1 MTIVKKRCAVYT
13 RKSHEEGLEQEYNS
27 LEAQRDAG
35 QAFIA
40 SQRHE
45 GWIAAEERY
54 DDGGYSGGNMERP
67 ALRRLLADI
76 EARRIDV
83 VVVYKIDRLSRSLA
97 DFARIVDLFDA
108 HGVTFVSVTQQ
119 FNTTTSMGRLTL
131 NILLSF
137 AQFEREV
144 TGERIRDKIAAS
156 KAKGLWMGGVPPLG
170 YDVRDRKLVIN
181 EAEAALVRQIFTRF
195 AEHGSAVKL
204 VRELHIE
211 GHTTKSWVTQDGRV
225 RTGGPIDKQYIYKL
239 IRNRAY
245 LGEIVHK
252 GTAHPGQH
260 QPIID
265 RMIWDRVQ
273 DVIESRKMGCRTT
286 AGAETPPALLAGLLH
301 SAEGARMLPSYTRK
315 PGGKLY
321 RYYVSYLD
329 KRRGAGTSR
338 TKALP
343 AAEIETVV
351 MEQVKQA
358 LAAPEVTISMLQT
371 LQKMPATERLDEAQ
385 VVVAMRRLDLIWDQ
399 LFPAEQHRILRLLV
413 ERVDLRDDGLDIVWR
428 DAGWHGLARE
438 IAQHPFV
445 REQRELETAA

>member
-1 MTIVKKRCAVYT
+1 MTIVKKRCVVYT

-35 QAFIA
+35 QAYIA

-45 GWIAAEERY
+45 GWIPLGDRY

-76 EARRIDV
+76 KAKRIDV
-83 VVVYKIDRLSRSLA
+83 VVVYKIDRLSRALA
-97 DFARIVDLFDA
+97 DFARMVDLFDT

-156 KAKGLWMGGVPPLG
+156 KAKGMWMGGIPPLG
-170 YDVRDRKLVIN
+170 YDVRERKLVVN
-181 EAEAALVRQIFTRF
+181 EDEAVLVRQIFTRF

-204 VRELHIE
+204 VRELRIE

-225 RTGGPIDKQYIYKL
+225 RTGRPIDKQTIYKL

-252 GTAHPGQH
+252 GNAYPGQH
-260 QPIID
+260 EPIID
-265 RMIWDRVQ
+265 PIIWNRVQ
-273 DVIESRKMGCRTT
+273 GILEGRKQGLRPPSESGKS
-286 AGAETPPALLAGLLH
+286 PSLLVGLLY
-301 SAEGARMLPSYTRK
+301 SAEGARMLPTFTRK

-321 RYYVSYLD
+321 RYYISYLD
-329 KRRGAGTSR
+329 KRRGAGSSR
-338 TKALP
+338 TRALP
-343 AAEIETVV
+343 AAEIEAVV
-351 MEQVKQA
+351 LDQVKQA
-358 LAAPEVTISMLQT
+358 LAAPEVAISVL
-371 LQKMPATERLDEAQ
+371 KSAREAPAAEPLDEAQ
-385 VVVAMRRLDLIWDQ
+385 VVVALRQLDVIWGE
-399 LFPAEQHRILRLLV
+399 LFPAEQHRILRLLI
-413 ERVDLRDDGLDIVWR
+413 ERVELREDGLDIIWR
-428 DAGWHGLARE
+428 DTGWQGVARE
-438 IAQHPFV
+438 VVQHPFV
-445 REQRELETAA
+445 REQHELEAMA